1 MSEVRK
7 YTEAFI
13 SSAGNTIHRA
23 GIGVLDLEVKV
34 GVLSSGDLV
43 LIDVSI
49 ARFHGGC
56 AVEGSVQASGYL
68 PVFTVVKHLLQR
80 DACNAAEK
88 KTPVSQS
95 HGAQSVTLFQHWLK
109 SASQSALKN
118 NCKSPKLL
126 TLRTFLMSS

>member
-23 GIGVLDLEVKV
+23 WIGVLDLEVKV

-88 KTPVSQS
+88 KPQLVSLTVHNPS
-95 HGAQSVTLFQHWLK
+95 HSFNTGW
-109 SASQSALKN
+109 
-118 NCKSPKLL
+118 SPPLNLL
-126 TLRTFLMSS
+126 